1 MYWLLKSIHLLSLSL
16 SISLFAIRG
25 VWMVARPERLARR
38 WVRIVP
44 HVIDTVLLLS
54 AIGLM
59 LLLRQYPFVH
69 DWLTAK
75 LVALI
80 AYIVL
85 GSIALKYGPT
95 RRIRVIAFAAALM
108 VFAYIV
114 GVALNHHPL
123 AWFAGLQLQP

>member
-1 MYWLLKSIHLLSLSL
+1 
-16 SISLFAIRG
+16 
-25 VWMVARPERLARR
+25 MVARPEHLARR

-59 LLLRQYPFVH
+59 LILRQYPFVH

-80 AYIVL
+80 TYIVL
-85 GSIALKYGPT
+85 GSIALKYGAT
-95 RRIRVIAFAAALM
+95 RRMRLIAFAAALV
-108 VFAYIV
+108 VFTYIV
-114 GVALNHHPL
+114 GVALNHHSL
-123 AWFAGLQLQP
+123 AWFAQS

>member
-1 MYWLLKSIHLLSLSL
+1 MYWPLKSIHLLSLTL
-16 SISLFAIRG
+16 SISLFVIRG
-25 VWMVARPERLARR
+25 VWMAVRPEHLARR

-44 HVIDTVLLLS
+44 HVIDTVLLSS

-59 LLLRQYPFVH
+59 LVLRQYPFVN

-75 LVALI
+75 LLALI
-80 AYIVL
+80 TYIVL
-85 GSIALKYGPT
+85 GSIALKYGAT
-95 RRIRVIAFAAALM
+95 LRIRLIAFAAALV

-123 AWFAGLQLQP
+123 AWFAGL